1 MPYLVYDEN
10 PYMVIT
16 DDGKQM
22 WVIDAYTVTDCYPY
36 SQKTLAKI
44 GDNKKD
50 INHIDYSG
58 HTPSQLIEQSYGEKI
73 EEILKK
79 FAL

>member
-1 MPYLVYDEN
+1 MIGFISEIIYRLIYPFIL
-10 PYMVIT
+10 IFH
-16 DDGKQM
+16 KQ
-22 WVIDAYTVTDCYPY
+22 CGY
-36 SQKTLAKI
+36 SNEAIRLKKGFVEFNT
-44 GDNKKD
+44 DNKKD